1 MLEEAQDLYQE
12 SLLLHLRRYEA
23 SSSPETCNSVLIS
36 IQILADLN
44 EKQNHLNAAESYC
57 KQGYE
62 TARKCIKQSENPETL
77 SWAST
82 FLNSLARISAAKKD
96 KDAACQYMEQAVEID
111 QRNVAV
117 KETLPSLQT
126 LAANL
131 ENLSLI
137 YAAQRHFI
145 RSRNVDKQLSQIQT
159 RIKKL
164 EKSSS

>member
-1 MLEEAQDLYQE
+1 MP
-12 SLLLHLRRYEA
+12 RA
-23 SSSPETCNSVLIS
+23 S
-36 IQILADLN
+36 
-44 EKQNHLNAAESYC
+44 
-57 KQGYE
+57 
-62 TARKCIKQSENPETL
+62 
-77 SWAST
+77 
-82 FLNSLARISAAKKD
+82 
-96 KDAACQYMEQAVEID
+96 MEQAVEID

>member
-96 KDAACQYMEQAVEID
+96 KDAVCQYMEQAVEID